1 MTMYD
6 PKRTQRFEQLRK
18 LAEDHL
24 SSGTKLPASLPNDI
38 NELIH
43 ELEVHQI
50 ELEMQHNEL
59 QQAYDHLEK
68 ARQQSAE
75 LFDFAPVG
83 YLITDRDGV
92 ILNANLTAAAMLGIE
107 RTELMQTRFANFLE
121 KEDRD
126 TYYIHRRAAFRN
138 RQSQSCEVQII
149 RRNQSGFYAQINI
162 DVVAQDEDVCRM
174 SITNISQLKH
184 AEEVL
189 KQTLFR
195 EKELNE
201 LKTRLIDIISHEFR
215 TPLSVILSSVE
226 MLERYGDNNERMAK
240 RFHTIRNTVWHLNDI
255 VNDVL
260 LAYHTGDETLRLRPE
275 MFDIVIFTEQLIG
288 DLRAYNN
295 EDRIQLI
302 CNREAGEAFV
312 TLDKHLLRRT
322 IVNLVLNALK
332 YSSEVV
338 EFRLHV
344 DSSTVTFHI
353 TDHGKGIAEED
364 QPYIYT
370 LFYRG
375 TDAENIPG
383 TGIGLAIAKRAVE
396 AQGGVISFTTRLN
409 HGTTFVVRLPKN
421 LPVTNVKESGSPP
434 RP

>member
-1 MTMYD
+1 MMYD

-24 SSGTKLPASLPNDI
+24 SSGTKLPSSLPNDI

-50 ELEMQHNEL
+50 ELEMQHSEL
-59 QQAYDHLEK
+59 QQAYENLEK
-68 ARQQSAE
+68 SRQQSAD

-83 YLITDRDGV
+83 YVITDRDGV
-92 ILNANLTAAAMLGIE
+92 ILNANLTAAAMLGME
-107 RTELMQTRFANFLE
+107 RHELMQMRFANFLE
-121 KEDRD
+121 KEDKD

-138 RQSQSCEVQII
+138 RQSQSCEVQIF
-149 RRNQSGFYAQINI
+149 RRNQSSFYAQLNI
-162 DVVAQDEDVCRM
+162 DVVTQDENICRM
-174 SITNISQLKH
+174 SVTNISQLKH
-184 AEEVL
+184 AEDVL
-189 KQTLFR
+189 RQTLFR

-226 MLERYGDNNERMAK
+226 MLERFGDGKDHAAK
-240 RFHTIRNTVWHLNDI
+240 RYQTIRNTVWHLNDI

-260 LAYHTGDETLRLRPE
+260 LAYHTGDDTLHLRPE
-275 MFDIVIFTEQLIG
+275 TFDVVIFIEQLIG

-295 EDRIQLI
+295 EDRIQLV
-302 CNREAGEAFV
+302 CNKEAGEAFV

-322 IVNLVLNALK
+322 VVNLVLNALK
-332 YSSEVV
+332 YSTETV

-344 DSSTVTFHI
+344 DSATVTLHI
-353 TDHGKGIAEED
+353 TDHGKGISEED

-375 TDAENIPG
+375 SDAEKTPG

-396 AQGGVISFTTRLN
+396 AQGGMISFTTRLN

-421 LPVTNVKESGSPP
+421 APSVEVKKPDSP
-434 RP
+434 

>member
-1 MTMYD
+1 MVMYD

-24 SSGTKLPASLPNDI
+24 SSGTKPLSALPNDI

-50 ELEMQHNEL
+50 ELEMQHREL
-59 QQAYDHLEK
+59 QQAYENLEK
-68 ARQQSAE
+68 ARQQSAD

-83 YLITDRDGV
+83 YLVTDRDGV
-92 ILNANLTAAAMLGIE
+92 ILSANLTAAAMLGVE
-107 RTELMQTRFANFLE
+107 RNELAQTRFANFLE
-121 KEDRD
+121 KEDKD

-138 RQSQSCEVQII
+138 RQSQNCEVRII
-149 RRNQSGFYAQINI
+149 RGNQTGFYAQLNI
-162 DVVAQDEDVCRM
+162 DVVSQDENTCRM

-189 KQTLFR
+189 RQTLFR

-215 TPLSVILSSVE
+215 TPLSVILSSIDV
-226 MLERYGDNNERMAK
+226 LERFGEVTERMSR

-260 LAYHTGDETLRLRPE
+260 LAYHTGDETLHLRTE
-275 MFDIVIFTEQLIG
+275 SFDIVVFIEQLIG

-302 CNREAGEAFV
+302 CNKEAGEAFV

-322 IVNLVLNALK
+322 VVNLILNALK
-332 YSSEVV
+332 YSSDPV
-338 EFRLHV
+338 EFRLHI
-344 DSSTVTFHI
+344 DPTTVTFHV
-353 TDHGKGIAEED
+353 TDRGKGIPEEE
-364 QPYIYT
+364 QPFIYT

-375 TDAENIPG
+375 ANAEGLPG

-396 AQGGVISFTTRLN
+396 AQGGIISFTTRLN

-421 LPVTNVKESGSPP
+421 SPIP
-434 RP
+434 NPKAPDPQ